1 MTCDLSYNHKFTSS
15 TTKNH
20 LEKIRR
26 LLKTVKI
33 TRRITMEPIRK
44 FNRFELKYLLTME
57 QTREF
62 KQQLEAYMF
71 PDQYAW
77 NSGDYVISSL
87 YYDSPD
93 LQCYWEK
100 IDGLKFRKK
109 LRVRIYET
117 EESITEDSIVFV
129 EIKQRYDKTIQKR
142 RIAIPYRDAIAVASG
157 ADRTIVTS
165 LMDKFYPGIFD
176 AIISGE
182 DVENGK
188 PDPEPYEKAIAKLGL
203 SKDECLVVENAPL
216 GVESAKNAGVFC
228 VGVPTYLDES
238 KLKEA
243 DFVVRNHSELIE
255 YLTDLKDSSV

>member
-1 MTCDLSYNHKFTSS
+1 MFIRKHLQERPMIKGIIFDSDGVLVNSMPFHAKAWVEVFAEYGIEVTEEDIYEIEGSNHVGVINIFFGKAGRTPEPEIYAEI
-15 TTKNH
+15 
-20 LEKIRR
+20 LEKKRAHF
-26 LLKTVKI
+26 L
-33 TRRITMEPIRK
+33 EN
-44 FNRFELKYLLTME
+44 NRAEVFEGMYDCL
-57 QTREF
+57 
-62 KQQLEAYMF
+62 
-71 PDQYAW
+71 
-77 NSGDYVISSL
+77 SSL
-87 YYDSPD
+87 
-93 LQCYWEK
+93 K
-100 IDGLKFRKK
+100 NKFK
-109 LRVRIYET
+109 L
-117 EESITEDSIVFV
+117 
-129 EIKQRYDKTIQKR
+129 
-142 RIAIPYRDAIAVASG
+142 AVASG

-255 YLTDLKDSSV
+255 YLTDLKDNSA